1 MFSNIRCTIAR
12 PARLEHNFG
21 MRSTSNIT
29 WIVSSQ
35 HVFCPIVRSLGE
47 IMYTVKI
54 RKVEHALLNE
64 NRLFWV
70 SFLLRKV
77 RLEEHAH
84 LKEHALLNEVEI
96 MEKVE
101 TVMS

>member
-47 IMYTVKI
+47 IIYTRVAVFSANQ
-54 RKVEHALLNE
+54 RDYRNLDT
-64 NRLFWV
+64 
-70 SFLLRKV
+70 V
-77 RLEEHAH
+77 RH
-84 LKEHALLNEVEI
+84 
-96 MEKVE
+96 
-101 TVMS
+101 